1 MSNVTWAERQIKVY
15 ELAVPNPATR
25 RDLSDLLR
33 LADKRLAELGLV
45 SDASSPGFSDDA
57 YTIEA
62 RGEQIVAVIKVD
74 AS

>member
-15 ELAVPNPATR
+15 EISVPNPATR

-33 LADKRLAELGLV
+33 SADKRLAEVDPARAEKGY
-45 SDASSPGFSDDA
+45 DDA
-57 YTIEA
+57 YMVEA
-62 RGEQIVAVIKVD
+62 RDEQLVAIIKVD